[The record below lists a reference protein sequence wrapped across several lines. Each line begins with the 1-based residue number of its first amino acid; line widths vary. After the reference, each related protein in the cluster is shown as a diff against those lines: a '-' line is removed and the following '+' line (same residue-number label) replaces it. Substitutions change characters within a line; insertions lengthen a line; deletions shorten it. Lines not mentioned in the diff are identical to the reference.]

1 MRKIYV
7 VLLVLIIYASTAFA
21 QSDTERE
28 AFYQG
33 TLAANAGRFR
43 LAEMYYES
51 ALESLTRTGFGNSA
65 EAAKIEYNLGVC
77 YFRSG
82 ESAEAV
88 KHFNEAVRLSDGKYQ
103 KAFYAL
109 GLAETELGNW
119 RAAKASFLT
128 AINLKKDDAEAWFDL
143 ALIFCRERIYEK
155 AEKSFRAAIEYGASD
170 LAASHNNLG
179 VILAFG
185 GAIDSAE
192 AEFQIA
198 VLQAGEK
205 FPVARQNLQILRAF
219 REKSQPEL
227 LATLEIY
234 KKENTNAVTKNE
246 VKNDE
251 R

>member
-7 VLLVLIIYASTAFA
+7 VLLVLIIYASAAFA

-28 AFYQG
+28 AFNKG
-33 TLAANAGRFR
+33 TSAATAGHFSLAK
-43 LAEMYYES
+43 MYYES
-51 ALESLTRTGFGNSA
+51 ALESLTQTGLGNYA

-119 RAAKASFLT
+119 KMAKGSYLS
-128 AINLKKDDAEAWFDL
+128 AINLKKNDAEAWFDL
-143 ALIFCRERIYEK
+143 ALIFCRERNYEQ
-155 AEKSFRAAIEYGASD
+155 AEKSFRAAIKYGASD

-179 VILAFG
+179 VILAFD

-198 VLQAGEK
+198 VSQADEK
-205 FPVARQNLQILRAF
+205 FPEAGRNLQILHAF
-219 REKSQPEL
+219 RRKHQPEL
-227 LATLEIY
+227 LAKLEINQ
-234 KKENTNAVTKNE
+234 KENTNGEAKNE
-246 VKNDE
+246 VKK

>member
-7 VLLVLIIYASTAFA
+7 VLLVLIISASAAFA

-28 AFYQG
+28 AFKQG
-33 TLAANAGRFR
+33 TLAANAGRFW
-43 LAEMYYES
+43 LAKMYYES

-82 ESAEAV
+82 ESAEAA
-88 KHFNEAVRLSDGKYQ
+88 KHFKIAVRLSDGKYQ

-109 GLAETELGNW
+109 GIAQTELGNW
-119 RAAKASFLT
+119 NAAKESYLS
-128 AINLKKDDAEAWFDL
+128 AIDLKKDDAEAWFDL
-143 ALIFCRERIYEK
+143 AMIFCRERNYEQ
-155 AEKSFRAAIEYGASD
+155 AEKSFRAAIKYGASD

-185 GAIDSAE
+185 GEIDSAE

-198 VLQAGEK
+198 DSQADEK

-219 REKSQPEL
+219 QRKHQPEL
-227 LATLEIY
+227 LAKLEINQ
-234 KKENTNAVTKNE
+234 KENTNGEAKNE
-246 VKNDE
+246 VKK